1 VPRGSCGVS
10 VASVPGVYALLRL
23 YLDGCVRCVKWLI
36 SDGEERACV
45 ELNVNSKYA
54 CSVIGIGGG

>member
-1 VPRGSCGVS
+1 
-10 VASVPGVYALLRL
+10 LRL

-36 SDGEERACV
+36 PGGEKRACI

-54 CSVIGIGGG
+54 CTIIGIGAG